1 MSWFALEFVSLEETI
16 KEVNKLS
23 VKKAS
28 QTLDIHVKI
37 IKENKDLISYFIY
50 NNFNNALSSSQYPNG
65 LKYADVTPVFR
76 EDDKSDKSNYRPI
89 SILPNLSKVYK
100 QIIQNQI
107 YPFLKKGSISVAFE
121 KGSVRKT
128 V

>member
-1 MSWFALEFVSLEETI
+1 MEETI

-37 IKENKDLISYFIY
+37 IQENKDLISYFIY
-50 NNFNNALSSSQYPNG
+50 NNLNNALSSSQYPNG

-89 SILPNLSKVYK
+89 SILPNLSKV
-100 QIIQNQI
+100 
-107 YPFLKKGSISVAFE
+107 
-121 KGSVRKT
+121 
-128 V
+128 